1 MTTVSA
7 VLQRSA
13 ELQPASDSALLDT
26 ELLLCHCLNVDRTWL
41 KTWPDHQLQDAQIAE
56 FDQLFSRRLRGEPV
70 AFIVGSQ
77 GFWSLDLCVSPHTLI
92 PRPETE
98 LIVEQ
103 ALQLALPAASQ
114 VLDLG
119 TGTGAIALALA
130 TERPDWDIIGVDVQT
145 QAVELAEHN
154 RQLHQLNN
162 VSILQS
168 DWFSALAC
176 AQPAHKFDLIVSN
189 PPYIEAEDSHLL
201 AGDVRFEPA
210 SALLAGVDG
219 LDDLRLIIG
228 QSSGFLQQAGWLLVE
243 HGYNQ
248 GAPVRDLFVAA
259 GFQSVVTCA
268 DYNQLD
274 RITLGCL
281 PGSY

>member
-41 KTWPDHQLQDAQIAE
+41 KTWPDHQLQDTEIAE

-103 ALQLALPAASQ
+103 ALQLPLPAASQ

-130 TERPDWDIIGVDVQT
+130 TERPDWQIVGVDVQP

-168 DWFSALAC
+168 DWFSALAS
-176 AQPAHKFDLIVSN
+176 AQPSTKFDLIVSN

-201 AGDVRFEPA
+201 EGDVRFEPA
-210 SALLAGVDG
+210 SALVAGVDG

-248 GAPVRDLFVAA
+248 GALVRDLFVAA

-281 PGSY
+281 LGSY

>member
-41 KTWPDHQLQDAQIAE
+41 KTWPDHQLQDIEIAE

-274 RITLGCL
+274 LITLGCL

>member
-77 GFWSLDLCVSPHTLI
+77 GFWTLDLCVSPHTLI

-130 TERPDWDIIGVDVQT
+130 TERPEWQIIGVDVQP

-154 RQLHQLNN
+154 RRLHRLHN

-168 DWFSALAC
+168 DWFSALAS
-176 AQPAHKFDLIVSN
+176 AQPSTKFDLIVSN

-210 SALLAGVDG
+210 SALVAGVDG

-248 GAPVRDLFVAA
+248 GALVRDLFVAA
-259 GFQSVVTCA
+259 GFQSVNTYA

-281 PGSY
+281 LGSY

>member
-41 KTWPDHQLQDAQIAE
+41 KTWPDHQLQDIEIAE

>member
-77 GFWSLDLCVSPHTLI
+77 GFWTLDLCVSPHTLI

-130 TERPDWDIIGVDVQT
+130 TERPDWQIIGVDVQP

-154 RQLHQLNN
+154 RRLHQLHN

-168 DWFSALAC
+168 DWFSALAS
-176 AQPAHKFDLIVSN
+176 AQPSTKFDLIVSN

-210 SALLAGVDG
+210 SALVAGVDG

-248 GAPVRDLFVAA
+248 GALVRDLFVAA
-259 GFQSVVTCA
+259 GFQSVNTYA

-281 PGSY
+281 LGSY

>member
-1 MTTVSA
+1 MATVSA

-77 GFWSLDLCVSPHTLI
+77 GFWTLDLCVSPHTLI

-130 TERPDWDIIGVDVQT
+130 TERPEWQIIGVDVQP

-154 RQLHQLNN
+154 RQLHQLHN

-168 DWFSALAC
+168 DWFSALAS
-176 AQPAHKFDLIVSN
+176 AQPSTKFDLIVSN

-210 SALLAGVDG
+210 SALVAGVDG

-248 GAPVRDLFVAA
+248 GALVRDLFVAA
-259 GFQSVVTCA
+259 GFQSVNTYA

-281 PGSY
+281 LGSY

>member
-77 GFWSLDLCVSPHTLI
+77 GFWTLDLCVSSHTLI

-130 TERPDWDIIGVDVQT
+130 TERPEWQIIGVDVQP

-154 RQLHQLNN
+154 RRLHQLHN

-168 DWFSALAC
+168 DWFSALAS
-176 AQPAHKFDLIVSN
+176 AQPSTKFDLIVSN

-210 SALLAGVDG
+210 SALVAGVDG
-219 LDDLRLIIG
+219 LDDLRLIIE

-248 GAPVRDLFVAA
+248 GALVRDLFIAA
-259 GFQSVVTCA
+259 GFQSVNTYA

-281 PGSY
+281 LGSY